1 MSAPFALVVV
11 GGGPAGL
18 AAARGFRDARGDGAV
33 AIIGDE
39 SRMPY
44 RRPPLTK
51 ELLRGEID
59 ETELALEDEQW
70 PSQARVSLISG
81 RAVAIDAEARTVR
94 LSGGRV
100 LEYVTCVLTT
110 GAEPKRLP
118 VRGSDDPAVRVVRTL
133 DDVRE
138 LLVRLGQGDDIVVIG
153 SGFIGCE
160 IAASLRRRGH
170 PVTLMS
176 DELAPNARRLGEAA
190 AARIAGWLRDD
201 GVVLRLGAEVD
212 AIERDGKCLHVVA
225 GPERSA
231 APVVVMAA
239 GVAPRGEL
247 AAIAGAEVNDGA
259 VVVDSAMR
267 TTLPG
272 LLAAGDVALARND
285 AAERS
290 LRVEHWGDA
299 LRQGAIAGKTAAGR
313 VATWDDVP
321 GFWST
326 IGDHTLKYAAWG
338 DGYDVSRF
346 ESGERGAFT
355 AWYGRDG
362 RIVGV
367 LAHDAD
373 ESYQRGRSLIA
384 ERASWR

>member
-1 MSAPFALVVV
+1 VSAPFALVTV

-18 AAARGFRDARGDGAV
+18 AAARGFRDADGHGAV
-33 AIIGDE
+33 AIISDE

-59 ETELALEDEQW
+59 EAELALEDEHW
-70 PSQARVSLISG
+70 ASEARVSLISG
-81 RAVAIDAEARTVR
+81 RAVAIDAGARTVR

-100 LEYVTCVLTT
+100 LEYVTCVLST
-110 GAEPKRLP
+110 GAEPNRLP
-118 VRGSDDPAVRVVRTL
+118 VPGSDDPAVRVVRTL

-138 LLVRLGQGDDIVVIG
+138 LLVRLGDGDAVVVIG

-176 DELAPNARRLGEAA
+176 DEPAPNAGRLGEDA
-190 AARIAGWLRDD
+190 AARIAGWLQDD
-201 GVVLRLGAEVD
+201 GVVLRLGVEVD
-212 AIERDGKCLHVVA
+212 AIERDGNCLHVAA
-225 GPERSA
+225 GSERSA

-247 AAIAGAEVNDGA
+247 AAMAGAEVNDGA

-272 LLAAGDVALARND
+272 LLAAGDVALAHND
-285 AAERS
+285 AAGRS

-299 LRQGAIAGKTAAGR
+299 LGQGAIAGETAAGR
-313 VATWDDVP
+313 AATWDDVP

-326 IGDHTLKYAAWG
+326 IGDHTLEHAAWG
-338 DGYDVSRF
+338 DGYDVSVF
-346 ESGERGAFT
+346 ESGEGGAFT

-362 RIVGV
+362 RVVGV
-367 LAHDAD
+367 LAHEAD
-373 ESYQRGRSLIA
+373 ESYERGRSLIA